1 MRKLLWLVIAAT
13 SVVASAPAMAQAQ
26 SGRPNVPDSRE
37 MRRPNLNGVFQRDFD
52 SKILIGKK
60 AQESQYEV
68 ADGVAKC
75 LARRTDA
82 AGDLL
87 GGAMTRDPEYANL
100 VYALKRKY
108 SRCATA
114 DAAGIPI
121 PLINGALAE
130 ELVKSSNPTLEDR
143 AKAVNVSVAEPFYT
157 DSAGRS
163 LDTVGRCLAVYSPGL
178 AMKVLQ
184 ARIATPAEKAALS
197 ALFARTPECGYSVP
211 PSNFS
216 SQEQRGA
223 VAAGLYHWMKRG

>member
-13 SVVASAPAMAQAQ
+13 TVVASAPAMAQQ
-26 SGRPNVPDSRE
+26 NNIPSQGTRE
-37 MRRPNLNGVFQRDFD
+37 MRRPNLNGVFQRDYD
-52 SKILIGKK
+52 SKVLLGKK
-60 AQESQYEV
+60 AQEAQYEL

-75 LARRTDA
+75 LVRRTDA

-87 GGAMTRDPEYANL
+87 GGAMTRDPEYTNL
-100 VYALKRKY
+100 VNALKRKY

-121 PLINGALAE
+121 PMINGALAE
-130 ELVKSSNPTLEDR
+130 ELVKSSNPTLDDR
-143 AKAVNVSVAEPFYT
+143 AKAVNVSKAEPFYT

-184 ARIATPAEKAALS
+184 ARIATPAEKAALG
-197 ALFARTPECGYSVP
+197 ALFSKTPECGYSVP